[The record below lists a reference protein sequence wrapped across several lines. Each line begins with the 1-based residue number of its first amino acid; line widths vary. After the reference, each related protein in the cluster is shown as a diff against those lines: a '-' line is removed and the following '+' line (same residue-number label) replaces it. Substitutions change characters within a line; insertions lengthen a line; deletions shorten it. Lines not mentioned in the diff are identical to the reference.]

1 MRFIIYGAGGV
12 GGVVGGRLAQ
22 HGHDVVLIARGE
34 HLDVVQRDGLRL
46 EHPDGVDQ
54 IPVEAVGHPADLTW
68 RDGDVVLLAMKSQH
82 TTGAIDDLLAAAA
95 PADLPVLCLQN
106 GVENERRVLRR
117 FARTYAVCVMLPA
130 EHLRPGVVRAYSAPV
145 TGNLDLGCYPSGAD
159 DLAVD
164 VAAALST
171 STFSSLP
178 LDDVMRWKHTK
189 LLMNLGNVIEAA
201 VGRDGRAGE
210 LATRVRDEGEAV
222 LRAAGIPFASWE
234 EDAERRAEGPTMK
247 RVGGELRDGGSTWQS
262 LARGATSIE
271 TDDLNGEIVLQ
282 ARLAGVAAP
291 VNEMLQRLGHEL
303 VATGAAPGSFTE
315 AELLARL

>member
-22 HGHDVVLIARGE
+22 HGHEVVLIARGA
-34 HLDVVQRDGLRL
+34 HLEVLGRDGLRL
-46 EHPDGVDQ
+46 EDPDGVAQ
-54 IPVEAVGHPADLTW
+54 VPVDAVGHPSALRWQD
-68 RDGDVVLLAMKSQH
+68 DDVVLLAMKSQH
-82 TTGAIDDLLAAAA
+82 TAGALADLLAAGA

-106 GVENERRVLRR
+106 GVANERRVLRQ

-130 EHLRPGVVRAYSAPV
+130 EHLEPGVVRAYSAPV
-145 TGNLDLGCYPSGAD
+145 TGNLDLGRYPAGAD
-159 DLAVD
+159 DLAVEIG
-164 VAAALST
+164 AALST
-171 STFSSLP
+171 SGFSSLA
-178 LDDVMRWKHTK
+178 LDDIMRWKHTK

-210 LATRVRDEGEAV
+210 LATRVRVEGEAV
-222 LRAAGIPFASWE
+222 LRAAGIPYATWE
-234 EDAERRAEGPTMK
+234 EDAERRKDGPTMK
-247 RVGGELRDGGSTWQS
+247 RVAGELRDGGSTWQS
-262 LARGATSIE
+262 LARGADSIE

-282 ARLAGVAAP
+282 ARLAGTTAP

-303 VATGAAPGSFTE
+303 VATHAAPGSFTE

>member
-22 HGHDVVLIARGE
+22 HGHDVVLIARGA
-34 HLDVVQRDGLRL
+34 HLDALQRDGLRL
-46 EHPDGVDQ
+46 EDPDGTATVPID
-54 IPVEAVGHPADLTW
+54 AVGNPRDLTW
-68 RDGDVVLLAMKSQH
+68 RDGDVVLLGMKSQH
-82 TTGAIDDLLAAAA
+82 TAGALDDLLASSA
-95 PADLPVLCLQN
+95 PAELPVLCLQN
-106 GVENERRVLRR
+106 GVANERRVLRH

-130 EHLRPGVVRAYSAPV
+130 EHLEPGVVRAYSAPI
-145 TGNLDLGCYPSGAD
+145 TGNLDLGCFPSGTDAVAD
-159 DLAVD
+159 E
-164 VAAALST
+164 VAAALSA
-171 STFSSLP
+171 SAFSSLALP
-178 LDDVMRWKHTK
+178 DIMRWKHTK

-222 LRAAGIPFASWE
+222 LRAAGIPYASWD
-234 EDAERRAEGPTMK
+234 EDAERRKDGPTMK
-247 RVGGELRDGGSTWQS
+247 RVGGQLRDGGSTWQS

-291 VNEMLQRLGHEL
+291 VNEMLQRLGREL
-303 VATGAAPGSFTE
+303 VATHAAPGSFTE
-315 AELLARL
+315 AQLLARL

>member
-22 HGHDVVLIARGE
+22 HGHEVVLIARGA
-34 HLDVVQRDGLRL
+34 HLEVLGRDGLRL
-46 EHPDGVDQ
+46 EDPDGVAQ
-54 IPVEAVGHPADLTW
+54 VPVVAVGHPSALRWQD
-68 RDGDVVLLAMKSQH
+68 DDVVLLGMKSQH
-82 TTGAIDDLLAAAA
+82 TAGALADLLAAGA

-106 GVENERRVLRR
+106 GVANERRVLRQ

-130 EHLRPGVVRAYSAPV
+130 EHLEPGVVRAYSAPV
-145 TGNLDLGCYPSGAD
+145 TGNLDLGRYPAGID
-159 DLAVD
+159 DLAVEI
-164 VAAALST
+164 AAALSE
-171 STFSSLP
+171 SGFSSLA
-178 LDDVMRWKHTK
+178 LEDIMRWKHTK

-201 VGRDGRAGE
+201 AGRDGRAGE

-222 LRAAGIPFASWE
+222 LRAAGIPYATWE
-234 EDAERRAEGPTMK
+234 EDAERRKDGPTMK
-247 RVGGELRDGGSTWQS
+247 RVAGELRDGGSTWQS
-262 LARGATSIE
+262 LARGADSIE

-282 ARLAGVAAP
+282 ARLAGTTAP

-303 VATGAAPGSFTE
+303 VATHAAPGSFTE